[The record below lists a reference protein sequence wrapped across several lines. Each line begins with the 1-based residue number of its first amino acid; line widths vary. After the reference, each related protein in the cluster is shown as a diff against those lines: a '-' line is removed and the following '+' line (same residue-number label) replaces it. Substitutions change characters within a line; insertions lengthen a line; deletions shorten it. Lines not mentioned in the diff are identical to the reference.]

1 MYPLQNDILTVL
13 DRAENMFL
21 NYDIKLYHAYD
32 GIPTSLGTKIIFYNK
47 NKG

>member
-1 MYPLQNDILTVL
+1 MYHLKNDILTILYRV
-13 DRAENMFL
+13 ENMFL

-32 GIPTSLGTKIIFYNK
+32 GIPTTLGKKIIFYNK